1 MATVTARG
9 ARPSLLGKLTSAART
24 RKPGRPNRLAAFAAV
39 AREHVVTAA
48 ALGAVDLG
56 VFHYGAGPGWI
67 VTGVSL
73 LTLDFAVRG

>member
-1 MATVTARG
+1 MATVTAG
-9 ARPSLLGKLTSAART
+9 SRPSLLGKLTSAARA
-24 RKPGRPNRLAAFAAV
+24 RAPGRPGRLAAFAAV
-39 AREHVVTAA
+39 AREHIVTAA

-67 VTGVSL
+67 VTGLSL